1 MHKAKRLL
9 LWLIVAFVIYA
20 IFNSPGRAGDIVHS
34 AWDIIAQAGK
44 SLGAFFDSVLGKK

>member
-9 LWLIVAFVIYA
+9 QWLIVAFVIYA
-20 IFNSPGRAGDIVHS
+20 IFTSPGRAGDIVHT

-44 SLGAFFDSVLGKK
+44 SLGAFFDNILGKK